1 MIYSPILADRW
12 ACGQMVHYPE
22 KLLAGGGDGSQGQI
36 QEMLKD
42 RLMSADP
49 RARPAVK
56 EVLDAYRVS
65 TKGGVKRIAK
75 AEESDGTPKR
85 ARVNRYVCRDSQF
98 SVASDC

>member
-1 MIYSPILADRW
+1 MA
-12 ACGQMVHYPE
+12 VHYLE

-36 QEMLKD
+36 PEMLKD

-65 TKGGVKRIAK
+65 TMG
-75 AEESDGTPKR
+75 E
-85 ARVNRYVCRDSQF
+85 
-98 SVASDC
+98 